1 MFAWPIA
8 FLRSFNSLTPM
19 VPGCSAEAAREAAR
33 AENLEPGVRL
43 TEFQLFLS

>member
-8 FLRSFNSLTPM
+8 FLRSVNSLTPM
-19 VPGCSAEAAREAAR
+19 VPGCSAEAAR